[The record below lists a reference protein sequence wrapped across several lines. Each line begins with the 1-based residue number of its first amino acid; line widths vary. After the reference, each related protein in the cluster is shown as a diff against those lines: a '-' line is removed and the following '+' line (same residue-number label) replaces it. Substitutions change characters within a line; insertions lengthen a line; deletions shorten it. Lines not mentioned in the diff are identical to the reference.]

1 MTVYAPPRGDEVPM
15 TPAQRVARK
24 YAGILVQKVSDS
36 DGSYMTVA
44 NLRGLS
50 EHAEELLEIIGS
62 DTILPD
68 WVESKID
75 RAAAGL
81 LDVYEYLMH
90 GEGE

>member
-1 MTVYAPPRGDEVPM
+1 M

-36 DGSYMTVA
+36 DGSYMTVT
-44 NLRGLS
+44 NLRGLA
-50 EHAEELLEIIGS
+50 EHAEELLEVIGS
-62 DTILPD
+62 DTPLPD

-75 RAAAGL
+75 RAAAAL

>member
-1 MTVYAPPRGDEVPM
+1 M

-36 DGSYMTVA
+36 DGSYMTVS

-50 EHAEELLEIIGS
+50 EHADELLEYIDS
-62 DTILPD
+62 DTELPD

-75 RAAAGL
+75 RAAAAL
-81 LDVYEYLMH
+81 LDVYEFLMH

>member
-1 MTVYAPPRGDEVPM
+1 M
-15 TPAQRVARK
+15 TPAQRIARK
-24 YAGILVQKVSDS
+24 YAATRSHKADL

-50 EHAEELLEIIGS
+50 EHAEELLEIIDS
-62 DTILPD
+62 DTALPD